1 MRLVLRPAGPDTEA
15 GTESSRTLIVRLVL
29 RLAGPDMEAGT
40 EASRT

>member
-1 MRLVLRPAGPDTEA
+1 VRLVLR
-15 GTESSRTLIVRLVL
+15 LLNVIWWLVL